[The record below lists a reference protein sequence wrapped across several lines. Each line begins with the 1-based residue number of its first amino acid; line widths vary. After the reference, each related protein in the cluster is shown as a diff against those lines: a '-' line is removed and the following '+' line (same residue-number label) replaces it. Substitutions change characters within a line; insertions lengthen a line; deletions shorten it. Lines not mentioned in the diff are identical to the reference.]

1 MMLCVDKKMLHDSRR
16 DHGSGP
22 LPAGA
27 GPGGNGVREHLAD
40 GQAGP
45 LSAHGQHR
53 HQVLVRVVRIS
64 DALNQRLAL

>member
-1 MMLCVDKKMLHDSRR
+1 MMLCVDKKMLRDSRLDR
-16 DHGSGP
+16 ESGP

-27 GPGGNGVREHLAD
+27 RPGGNGAAEYAAD
-40 GQAGP
+40 GHGAP
-45 LSAHGQHR
+45 PSAHDQDR

>member
-1 MMLCVDKKMLHDSRR
+1 MMLCVDKKMLHDSRF
-16 DHGSGP
+16 DGESGP

-27 GPGGNGVREHLAD
+27 TPGGNGAAEYAAD
-40 GQAGP
+40 GQAAP
-45 LSAHGQHR
+45 PSAHDQHR